1 MNILSDNQR
10 MQVQKQ
16 ISAYE
21 FVSEPTK
28 ISIPFDASVLDL
40 IVDPKVA
47 SPDIMNSGVQVV
59 KFLAEHPE
67 LVRGKVVV
75 DMGTGCGILGVTA
88 SLLGA
93 ERVMLADI
101 DQAAVSNAL
110 KNIEL
115 HDLGDNTEAFQS
127 DLFNG
132 FSGKPLADVQIF
144 NHPFF
149 AGEPEPGKEWTRMML
164 GGTELLGRYFEQ
176 APQFSTRDAKYIL
189 PWLTTAGND
198 YALDNDPG
206 KRGPEHGYR
215 VVEEVAQEPVAMGIQ
230 QAYFKVYV
238 LTR

>member
-1 MNILSDNQR
+1 MSTLTDNQKV
-10 MQVQKQ
+10 QIQKQ
-16 ISAYE
+16 VSAYE
-21 FVSEPTK
+21 SVTVSK
-28 ISIPFDASVLDL
+28 KVSIPLGSTEFDLV
-40 IVDPKVA
+40 VDPKVA
-47 SPDIMNSGVQVV
+47 SPEIMNSGVQVV

-75 DMGTGCGILGVTA
+75 DMGTGCGILGVAA

-93 ERVMLADI
+93 GRVLMCDI
-101 DQAAVSNAL
+101 DHAAVSNTL
-110 KNIEL
+110 KNIKH
-115 HDLGDNTEAFQS
+115 HDLEGKAEAFQS
-127 DLFNG
+127 DLFNS

-149 AGEPEPGKEWTRMML
+149 AEEPTQDKEWTRMML

-176 APQFSTRDAKYIL
+176 APQFSIKDAKYIL

-198 YALDNDPG
+198 NTLDNDPG